1 MRIASYL
8 LLAAATIGNLVGA
21 VPATDIQL
29 EKRQTTD
36 RLVFAHFMIGIVSN
50 RGSPAD
56 FDDDMKRAKAL
67 GIDAFAL
74 NIGVDPYTDAQL
86 NLAYQSAA
94 NNGMKVFISF
104 DFNWYHTNQAVEV
117 ANKIKQYMNLPAQ
130 LYVENKV
137 FVSSFAGDG
146 LDVPALRANVGK
158 EIFFAP
164 NFHPEMGTNFGTI
177 DGALNWMA
185 WPNNGNN
192 KAPTVGRHVSV
203 QEGDQAYIRA
213 LAGKPYIA
221 PVSPWFFCHFG
232 PEVPYSK
239 NWVFPSDLLW
249 YDRWVEI
256 LTLGPRFIEVVTW
269 NDYGEAHYIG
279 PLSSSHTDDGSSKYV
294 NDLPH
299 GGWMDMAK
307 PFIAAYKAGATSVDS
322 FIQDEQVVY
331 WYRPTPRALNC
342 DATDT
347 CMVTADN
354 SSGNYFM
361 GRPNGWETMEDSVF
375 VVSLL
380 KSPATLII
388 NSGNNQKVFNA
399 PAGTSSYTVPMG
411 VGAQSFLLA
420 RNNQVV
426 FAGTSSKDIIDTCVC
441 GIYNFNPYVGAIPPL
456 PYDSLNP
463 PSLGNFVNGLKVQT
477 CQPVPSLGST
487 TRPPPTLPA
496 TFTTP
501 STSSRAMTTGSPTP
515 RTTTNTTSTPTY
527 SSTTIGGSV
536 CDIIT
541 TTTTIT
547 ALQTSTRTVTVMG
560 TSRTTTIATT
570 TTSASNPQGTTC
582 TAGMGSGNY
591 AGLCSFCCSYGYC
604 PPGPCTCSAWG
615 VPPQAPPASGYDGKP
630 APGLDDSYLGLC
642 SFACSHGYCPS
653 TACARV

>member
-1 MRIASYL
+1 MRIAGYL
-8 LLAAATIGNLVGA
+8 LLAAAAISNLVAA
-21 VPATDIQL
+21 VPAMDTTL
-29 EKRQTTD
+29 KERQTTD

-117 ANKIKQYMNLPAQ
+117 ANKIKQYMDLPAQ

-146 LDVPALRANVGK
+146 LDVAALRANVGK

-185 WPNNGNN
+185 WPNNGDN
-192 KAPTVGRHVSV
+192 KAPTAGRHVSV

-249 YDRWVEI
+249 
-256 LTLGPRFIEVVTW
+256 
-269 NDYGEAHYIG
+269 
-279 PLSSSHTDDGSSKYV
+279 
-294 NDLPH
+294 PH

-331 WYRPTPRALNC
+331 WYRPTPRGLNC

-347 CMVTADN
+347 CMVPADN
-354 SSGNYFM
+354 STGNYFM

-380 KSPATLII
+380 KSPAILIV
-388 NSGNNQKVFNA
+388 NSGSNQKVFNA

-411 VGAQSFLLA
+411 VGTQSFLLA
-420 RNNQVV
+420 RNSQVV

-456 PYDSLNP
+456 PYDSLKP

-477 CQPVPSLGST
+477 CQAVPSLAST

-501 STSSRAMTTGSPTP
+501 STSSRAT
-515 RTTTNTTSTPTY
+515 TTSTSHATTGNTATTT
-527 SSTTIGGSV
+527 SASTTSGGNV
-536 CDIIT
+536 CGAIT

-547 ALQTSTRTVTVMG
+547 AVQTSTRTVTVEG
-560 TSRTTTIATT
+560 TSRTTTTTT
-570 TTSASNPQGTTC
+570 TTSASNPQGTSC
-582 TAGMGSGNY
+582 TAGTGADNY
-591 AGLCSFCCSYGYC
+591 IGLCNFCCSYGYC
-604 PPGPCTCSAWG
+604 PLEHVLAPLGEYL
-615 VPPQAPPASGYDGKP
+615 PQHLQHLVMTENQR
-630 APGLDDSYLGLC
+630 LD
-642 SFACSHGYCPS
+642 
-653 TACARV
+653 